1 MSTLEPPSEVANNVV
16 GIPKPQ
22 TRPFAV
28 LIVERTETPIVAKV
42 RLGSISQEERDIL
55 QFNKTDDYDMWWAFD
70 YEANADSVNDIVH
83 LAFSI
88 GFVFRTEHD
97 RKRWLKEKPFEMY
110 RKEVREVA

>member
-22 TRPFAV
+22 TRQFAV
-28 LIVERTETPIVAKV
+28 LIVECAKTPCAKIGE
-42 RLGSISQEERDIL
+42 GSISQEEREIL
-55 QFNKTDDYDMWWAFD
+55 QFTDTDINGLWWEFD
-70 YEANADSVNDIVH
+70 NEANTDNVNDIVH

-88 GFVFRTEHD
+88 GFVFRTEYD

-110 RKEVREVA
+110 RGEVREVA